1 MYAEAAAEAAEE
13 AAEAAAAEGEA
24 PATFCCG
31 QKYLAKALRIYLYPY
46 RTQRQTDRHAGSASR
61 RQIVSKVIWVHFGDL
76 ALPRLPSPSLTLP
89 LLGLR
94 LLSGILN

>member
-1 MYAEAAAEAAEE
+1 MYAE
-13 AAEAAAAEGEA
+13 AAEAAAA

-76 ALPRLPSPSLTLP
+76 ALPRLPSHPLSPS